1 MLENRI
7 ENAKGLIMVVDDEVD
22 TREIL
27 GSMIGK
33 LNYNCLLVESGK
45 DAIEKYKTSKE
56 KIDLVLL
63 DIFIPQMSGKEIYEK
78 LKEINPD
85 ISVLGI
91 SGYGEEMNE
100 VKDFLN
106 SLNHN
111 HADFIVK
118 PFEMNVLDKKIKAL
132 LSKKML

>member
-1 MLENRI
+1 MDNPT

-27 GSMIGK
+27 GSMLGK
-33 LNYNCLLVESGK
+33 LRYNCLLVESGK
-45 DAIEKYKTSKE
+45 DAIDKYKSSKE

-78 LKEINPD
+78 LREIDPD

-100 VKDFLN
+100 VKDFL
-106 SLNHN
+106 SALNHT

-118 PFEMNVLDKKIKAL
+118 PFDMSVLDQKIDAL
-132 LSKKML
+132 LTKKTQ